1 MLNLLEQ
8 GFYLGLGV
16 LSVSA
21 SKAEEAVK
29 AVVAK
34 ASLSEEEGGKL
45 SERLVAEGKKAR
57 DNFKAQVEEFLPKTK
72 VVINTNENVE
82 ALEKRIAQLEAELN
96 KLKK

>member
-34 ASLSEEEGGKL
+34 AKLSEEEGGKL
-45 SERLVAEGKKAR
+45 SERLIEEGKKAR
-57 DNFKAQVEEFLPKTK
+57 DNFKAQMEELLPKTK
-72 VVINTNENVE
+72 IVVETNANVE
-82 ALEKRIAQLEAELN
+82 ALEQRVAELEAELA
-96 KLKK
+96 KLKN